1 MTTGRDIARGLRKA
15 YMLMHRQTQS
25 LLSGYGYTAVQYVLL
40 ALLKIED
47 GITQQELT
55 RRASSDANTVRATLL
70 LLERDGMV
78 VRRSH
83 KTDRRARRILL
94 TDKGRRTYSKLS
106 AELKPLQDAL
116 LSSFNAEEAETLV
129 ANLNHIAEAMR
140 QWEQRSEL
148 RLNSFE
154 KRREN

>member
-1 MTTGRDIARGLRKA
+1 MAAALMTGRDIARGLRTA

-25 LLSGYGYTAVQYVLL
+25 LLSGYGFTPVQYVLL

-55 RRASSDANTVRATLL
+55 RRASSDPNTIRATLL

-83 KTDRRARRILL
+83 KTDRRARTIVL
-94 TDKGRRTYSKLS
+94 TDKGRRTYTKLS
-106 AELKPLQDAL
+106 AALKPLQDAL
-116 LSSFNAEEAETLV
+116 LSAFNAEEAETFV
-129 ANLNHIAEAMR
+129 ASLNHVAEAMR
-140 QWEQRSEL
+140 RWEQ
-148 RLNSFE
+148 
-154 KRREN
+154 